1 MKLWI
6 VELLFSNEFADE
18 FHWLVTDFVHI
29 LCIWDP
35 LCMDERPIPVV
46 CMVLPSSQLVT
57 VDVAC
62 ERAKCEQRGCLF
74 QCMAAHDGSA
84 GSAADVSLV
93 ADSQPPQA
101 PRRTARLDPPWAPP
115 PAPHVDSSNVN
126 QLPGSA
132 PLAAL
137 YEWRGSRPPTCTY
150 IYFTLVRC
158 AGPSLNTPVTTNI
171 SDKINTISS

>member
-1 MKLWI
+1 MDSRII
-6 VELLFSNEFADE
+6 VFKWVCRRVSLISYRFCTHTLYLRSPLHGWTSN
-18 FHWLVTDFVHI
+18 
-29 LCIWDP
+29 
-35 LCMDERPIPVV
+35 
-46 CMVLPSSQLVT
+46 SSSLYGAAQLVT